1 MIDRGKEPVEDLLKL
16 VGFLKALIEDPSILS
31 EKLDKDYKRYF
42 YDDFSMGLLKR
53 LTRERSRDD
62 KVPLFNFFINQI
74 LFS

>member
-1 MIDRGKEPVEDLLKL
+1 MEDLLKL
-16 VGFLKALIEDPSILS
+16 SAFLKAIIEDPSLLS

-62 KVPLFNFFINQI
+62 KVPFINPFINQ
-74 LFS
+74 F